1 AMTSTRPVAIFPSR
15 IWGPRPRWAI
25 VPLAGAV
32 AVVAP
37 LLARPDL
44 PPGAVATV
52 VTAFKPLADGSAV
65 RGPAPAAIPLEA
77 AYGVPTPATLH
88 LWLPDRSDE
97 APAAD
102 AG

>member
-1 AMTSTRPVAIFPSR
+1 MTSTRPVAIFPSR
-15 IWGPRPRWAI
+15 IWGPRPRFAI

-44 PPGAVATV
+44 PPGAVATA
-52 VTAFKPLADGSAV
+52 VTAFKPMADGSAV
-65 RGPAPAAIPLEA
+65 PAPAPAAIPLEA